1 MAIDL
6 CLVDLDDLGHVS
18 ASSTQMNVH
27 LLESNALQILLR
39 RKVEEEA
46 NLETENV
53 MVDFGFQEMAA
64 LKHNLKVALRIYDAL
79 QHSRCFACRGLVT
92 SESRS
97 SIGLRYFTYALCL
110 QCFHALTTLLTNDE
124 TLVQNHCIALTEDGV
139 HAAATLL
146 QAYRMGSEDRMSQGD
161 APWVAMSLP
170 SMKITCR
177 VCFGTPDQYSQND
190 DGNGVSD
197 SFAHLCWSRSGPT
210 HRK

>member
-1 MAIDL
+1 MARQAWECLQMAIDL

-27 LLESNALQILLR
+27 VLESNALQILLR

-110 QCFHALTTLLTNDE
+110 QCFHALTTYCTDADE

-146 QAYRMGSEDRMSQGD
+146 HAYRMGSEGRMSQAD
-161 APWVAMSLP
+161 AAWVRNVIAFGENYLP
-170 SMKITCR
+170 GLLR
-177 VCFGTPDQYSQND
+177 DP
-190 DGNGVSD
+190 
-197 SFAHLCWSRSGPT
+197 GPVLT
-210 HRK
+210 E

>member
-1 MAIDL
+1 
-6 CLVDLDDLGHVS
+6 
-18 ASSTQMNVH
+18 
-27 LLESNALQILLR
+27 
-39 RKVEEEA
+39 
-46 NLETENV
+46 

-110 QCFHALTTLLTNDE
+110 QCFHALTTYCTDADE
-124 TLVQNHCIALTEDGV
+124 TLVQNHCIALKTV
-139 HAAATLL
+139 CTL
-146 QAYRMGSEDRMSQGD
+146 QPPCYMRIEWAPRVVCRKRMQLGS
-161 APWVAMSLP
+161 AMSLP
-170 SMKITCR
+170 SVKITCR

-190 DGNGVSD
+190 DRNGVSD